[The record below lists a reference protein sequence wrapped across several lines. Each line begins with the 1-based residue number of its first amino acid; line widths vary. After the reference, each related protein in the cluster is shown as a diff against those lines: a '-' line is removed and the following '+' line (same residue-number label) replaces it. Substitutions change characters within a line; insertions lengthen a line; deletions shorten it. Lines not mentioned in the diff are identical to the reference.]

1 MACHHDLFL
10 VYDKYDGGLV
20 YLGDDSPLDI
30 VGHGILKGING
41 VFHILGFVQNLLL
54 ASKIHHA
61 SVQVVLFDNG
71 CKMIHGAIVFAKGV
85 CVVCLFHIDA
95 CTIWWNNSLIS

>member
-1 MACHHDLFL
+1 MTSHHDLFL

-41 VFHILGFVQNLLL
+41 VFHILGV
-54 ASKIHHA
+54 A
-61 SVQVVLFDNG
+61 
-71 CKMIHGAIVFAKGV
+71 
-85 CVVCLFHIDA
+85 
-95 CTIWWNNSLIS
+95 